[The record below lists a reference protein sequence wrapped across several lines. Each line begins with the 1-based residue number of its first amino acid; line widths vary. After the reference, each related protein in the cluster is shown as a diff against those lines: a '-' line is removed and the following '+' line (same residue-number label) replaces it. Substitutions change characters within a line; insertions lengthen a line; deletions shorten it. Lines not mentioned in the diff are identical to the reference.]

1 MQPHT
6 HTNKQTKNCKHL
18 SVLGWNIYT
27 AMYNC
32 VVHILGY
39 YSQNC
44 KTLQIITEIKLY
56 YENINHSALQLMSEK
71 WLYICLIFSNFGMP
85 YYIFFNM
92 PFFYQNKDKCHSL
105 NKASQIIWV
114 CSLLCQIQACEAFS
128 SSVNSTDL
136 EESRFQI
143 KGGKIPL
150 RLWYSIHRTLNILE
164 WNWPC
169 CP

>member
-39 YSQNC
+39 YSPNC

-71 WLYICLIFSNFGMP
+71 RLYICLIFSNFGMP

-92 PFFYQNKDKCHSL
+92 PFFIRTKTNAIHWTRQVKSFEFALCYAKYRHVKHSVAQL
-105 NKASQIIWV
+105 
-114 CSLLCQIQACEAFS
+114 IQ
-128 SSVNSTDL
+128 L
-136 EESRFQI
+136 I
-143 KGGKIPL
+143 
-150 RLWYSIHRTLNILE
+150 
-164 WNWPC
+164 
-169 CP
+169 